1 MKVTS
6 GQVYTTLKGI
16 LSSPLTTAGFRRA
29 KGVSLGWTKP
39 EGDGSAFVSFQCD
52 KYGWS
57 DDWGSTF
64 TCEIE
69 LSRTSQPRAANFGGR
84 FRLSHLLTGE
94 ELETLRE
101 RNNRIIEALPGY
113 LAGKTVAVT
122 DGQGMECVIVGF
134 RPAAEPYHS
143 GWDTWMHYASE
154 AHVAEWGAYLETVLP
169 ILFARA
175 KARAS

>member
-1 MKVTS
+1 M
-6 GQVYTTLKGI
+6 
-16 LSSPLTTAGFRRA
+16 LSSPLTVAGFRRA
-29 KGVSLGWTKP
+29 KGVSLGWSRP
-39 EGDGSAFVSFQCD
+39 EGDGSVFVSFQCD

-69 LSRTSQPRAANFGGR
+69 ISRSYQPRAADLGGR
-84 FRLSHLLTGE
+84 FRFSHLLTGE

-101 RNNRIIEALPGY
+101 RNNKVIEALPGY
-113 LAGKTVAVT
+113 RAGKTVAAT
-122 DGQGMECVIVGF
+122 DEQGMECVIVGY

-154 AHVAEWGAYLETVLP
+154 THVAQWGAYLEAVLP
-169 ILFARA
+169 KLIERA